1 MIRVRLILAGA
12 LASWL
17 MSSGQHPAHSEPAA
31 RSEPVAHGEPAMR
44 SDPAT
49 QSDPATRSEADAV
62 SAAPAYDV
70 VIRNGRVLDGAG
82 NPWVRAD
89 IAITSG
95 RFVKIGRIEG
105 RGVREIDAQGDYV
118 SPGWIDMMDQSG
130 EVLLKNGLAENKLRE
145 GVTTAIAGEGGTPV
159 PSAQIDEYFN
169 KLERQGIS
177 LNFGTYYSSAQA
189 RVEVMGDGA
198 GRPTAQQLDGMRAH
212 VDEAMRAGA
221 MGIATALIYPPDSF
235 QSTEDLVELARVAA
249 KYGGIYASHMRDE
262 SAKLL
267 QAIGE
272 SIEIGEKTGI
282 QVEIFHFKGAY
293 APGWEKLVPEAGR
306 VIDAARARGVSIAAD
321 MYVYTAGGTG
331 LDITVPNWIW
341 EQGAK
346 HGLEQLKDPKVRV
359 RLKREVAAG
368 SLPGWSNLVEAS
380 GGWDHVVL
388 ANAFNPKYDRYR
400 FKSIDYIAKQLG
412 QDPADVSWDIV
423 LAAQPKRAMGLF
435 FMMNEADIET
445 ALRWPWMSIGSD
457 AGANEKPGM
466 IDAIGLPHP
475 RAYANFPR
483 VIAEYVKK
491 RHVLTLED
499 AIRKMT
505 SWPATRMRLADRG
518 AIREGLK
525 ADVTIFNE
533 DRLEDVAT
541 YANPTAYPAGIDY
554 VLVNG
559 QLVIDQGHHTGAK
572 PGHVLRGAGYG
583 AQIAGERAK

>member
-1 MIRVRLILAGA
+1 MTLRLAAA
-12 LASWL
+12 LLGLIGSAC
-17 MSSGQHPAHSEPAA
+17 
-31 RSEPVAHGEPAMR
+31 
-44 SDPAT
+44 
-49 QSDPATRSEADAV
+49 AV
-62 SAAPAYDV
+62 SALAQPAAVYDL
-70 VIRNGRVLDGAG
+70 VIRNGRLLDGNG
-82 NPWVRAD
+82 NPWVNAD
-89 IAITSG
+89 VAIKDG
-95 RFVKIGRIEG
+95 RFVKIGRVEG
-105 RGVREIDAQGDYV
+105 HGTREIDAQGDYV

-130 EVLLKNGLAENKLRE
+130 TVLLKNGLAENKLRE
-145 GVTTAIAGEGGTPV
+145 GVTSAIAGEGGTPV
-159 PSAQIDEYFN
+159 PAAQIPDYFK
-169 KLERQGIS
+169 KLEAQGIS
-177 LNFGTYYSSAQA
+177 LNFGTYYSSGQA
-189 RVEVMGDGA
+189 RVEAMGDVA
-198 GRPTAQQLDGMRAH
+198 GRPSARQMDAMKAH

-235 QSTEDLVELARVAA
+235 QSTEDLVELAAVAA
-249 KYGGIYASHMRDE
+249 KRGGIYASHMRDE

-293 APGWEKLVPEAGR
+293 APGWGKLVPQAGEL
-306 VIDAARARGVSIAAD
+306 IEAARARGVNIAAD

-331 LDITVPNWIW
+331 LDITVPNWVW

-346 HGLEQLKDPKVRV
+346 RGLERLKDSQVRA
-359 RLKREVAAG
+359 RLKKEVAAG
-368 SLPGWSNLVEAS
+368 SMPGWSNLIEAS
-380 GGWDHVVL
+380 GGWDHILL

-400 FKSIDYIAKQLG
+400 FKSIEYIAKQLG

-423 LAAQPKRAMGLF
+423 LGAQPNRAMGLF
-435 FMMNEADIET
+435 FMMSEPDIAT

-457 AGANEKPGM
+457 AGANEAAGK

-505 SWPATRMRLADRG
+505 SWPATRMRLYDRG
-518 AIREGLK
+518 VIREGLK

-533 DRLEDVAT
+533 ERLDDVAS
-541 YANPTAYPAGIDY
+541 YENPTAYPTGVDY

-559 QLVIDQGHHTGAK
+559 QLVIDKGQHTGAR
-572 PGHVLRGAGYG
+572 PGNVLRGAGYE
-583 AQIAGERAK
+583 AAAGHSQP

>member
-1 MIRVRLILAGA
+1 MPVRIAAAPLLGLI
-12 LASWL
+12 
-17 MSSGQHPAHSEPAA
+17 
-31 RSEPVAHGEPAMR
+31 V
-44 SDPAT
+44 T
-49 QSDPATRSEADAV
+49 V
-62 SAAPAYDV
+62 SAAAAPAPLYDI
-70 VIRNGRVLDGAG
+70 VIRNGHVLDGSG
-82 NPWVRAD
+82 NPWVNAD
-89 IAITSG
+89 VAIKDG
-95 RFVKIGRIEG
+95 RFVKVGRVEG
-105 RGVREIDAQGDYV
+105 HGRREIDAQGDFV

-145 GVTTAIAGEGGTPV
+145 GVTSAIAGEGGTPV
-159 PSAQIDEYFN
+159 PAAQIGEYFK
-169 KLERQGIS
+169 KLETQGIS
-177 LNFGTYYSSAQA
+177 MNFGTYYSSAQA
-189 RVEVMGDGA
+189 RVEAMGDVA
-198 GRPTAQQLDGMRAH
+198 GHPSAQQMDAMKGH

-235 QSTEDLVELARVAA
+235 QSTEDLVELARVAV
-249 KYGGIYASHMRDE
+249 KHGGIYASHMRDE

-293 APGWEKLVPEAGR
+293 APGWGKLVPQAGAL
-306 VIDAARARGVSIAAD
+306 IEAARARGVNIAAD

-331 LDITVPNWIW
+331 LDITVPNWVW

-346 HGLEQLKDPKVRV
+346 SGLERLKDPQVRV
-359 RLKREVAAG
+359 RLKQEVAAG
-368 SLPGWSNLVEAS
+368 SMPGWSNLIEAS
-380 GGWDHVVL
+380 GGWDHVFYWR
-388 ANAFNPKYDRYR
+388 NAFNPKYDRYR

-423 LAAQPKRAMGLF
+423 LGAAAEPYAMGLY
-435 FMMNEADIET
+435 FMMSEPDIAT
-445 ALRWPWMSIGSD
+445 ALHWPWMSIGSD
-457 AGANEKPGM
+457 AGANEAPGK

-505 SWPATRMRLADRG
+505 SWPATRMRLYDRG
-518 AIREGLK
+518 VIRAGLK

-533 DRLEDVAT
+533 DRLDDVAS
-541 YANPTAYPAGIDY
+541 YENPTAYPAGIDY

-559 QLVIDQGHHTGAK
+559 QLVIDKGRHTGAK
-572 PGHVLRGAGYG
+572 PGNVLRGAGYEQG
-583 AQIAGERAK
+583 VDLAPPAGHQTP

>member
-1 MIRVRLILAGA
+1 MKSRIAAATLGLFLSAASSSA
-12 LASWL
+12 LA
-17 MSSGQHPAHSEPAA
+17 QPAP
-31 RSEPVAHGEPAMR
+31 M
-44 SDPAT
+44 
-49 QSDPATRSEADAV
+49 
-62 SAAPAYDV
+62 YDI
-70 VIRNGRVLDGAG
+70 VIRNGHLLDGDG
-82 NPWVRAD
+82 NPWVNAD
-89 IAITSG
+89 VAIKDG
-95 RFVKIGRIEG
+95 RFVKIGRVAG
-105 RGVREIDAQGDYV
+105 RGAREIDARGDYV

-145 GVTTAIAGEGGTPV
+145 GVTSAIAGEGGTPV
-159 PSAQIDEYFN
+159 PSAQIADYFK
-169 KLERQGIS
+169 KLETQGIS
-177 LNFGTYYSSAQA
+177 LNFGTYYSSGQA
-189 RVEVMGDGA
+189 RVEVMGDVA
-198 GRPTAQQLDGMRAH
+198 GHPTTQQLDAMKVH

-235 QSTEDLVELARVAA
+235 QSTADLIELSRVAA

-293 APGWEKLVPEAGR
+293 APGWGKLVPQAGEL
-306 VIDAARARGVSIAAD
+306 INAARARGVNIAAD

-331 LDITVPNWIW
+331 LDITVPNWVW

-346 HGLEQLKDPKVRV
+346 TGLERLKDPQVRA
-359 RLKREVAAG
+359 RLKKEVAAG
-368 SLPGWSNLVEAS
+368 SESGWSNLVEAS
-380 GGWDHVVL
+380 GGWDHIVL
-388 ANAFNPKYDRYR
+388 ANAYNPKYDKYR
-400 FKSIDYIAKQLG
+400 FKSIEYIAKQLH

-423 LAAQPKRAMGLF
+423 LGAQPHRAMGLF
-435 FMMNEADIET
+435 FMMSEADIAT

-457 AGANEKPGM
+457 AGANEAPGK
-466 IDAIGLPHP
+466 IDALGLPHP

-505 SWPATRMRLADRG
+505 SWPATRMRLYDRG
-518 AIREGLK
+518 VLREGLK

-533 DRLEDVAT
+533 DRLQDVAS
-541 YANPTAYPAGIDY
+541 YENPTAYPTGIDY

-559 QLVIDQGHHTGAK
+559 QVVIDQGRHTGAK
-572 PGHVLRGAGYG
+572 PGQVLRGAGYDPS
-583 AQIAGERAK
+583 AARHSP

>member
-1 MIRVRLILAGA
+1 MTLRMAAPLLGLILSACAASA
-12 LASWL
+12 LA
-17 MSSGQHPAHSEPAA
+17 QPAA
-31 RSEPVAHGEPAMR
+31 
-44 SDPAT
+44 T
-49 QSDPATRSEADAV
+49 
-62 SAAPAYDV
+62 YDV
-70 VIRNGRVLDGAG
+70 VIRSGRVLDGNG
-82 NPWVRAD
+82 NPWVNAD
-89 IAITSG
+89 VAIKDG

-105 RGVREIDAQGDYV
+105 RGSREIDAQGDYV

-130 EVLLKNGLAENKLRE
+130 EVLLKNGSAENKLRE
-145 GVTTAIAGEGGTPV
+145 GVTSAIAGEGGTPV
-159 PSAQIDEYFN
+159 PAAQIADYFK
-169 KLERQGIS
+169 KLETQGIS
-177 LNFGTYYSSAQA
+177 LNFGTYYSSGQA
-189 RVEVMGDGA
+189 RVEVMGDVA
-198 GRPTAQQLDGMRAH
+198 GHPSAQQMDAMKAH

-235 QSTEDLVELARVAA
+235 QSTDDLVELARVAA
-249 KYGGIYASHMRDE
+249 RRGGIYASHMRDE

-293 APGWEKLVPEAGR
+293 APGWGKLVPEAGR
-306 VIDAARARGVSIAAD
+306 LIEAARARGVNIAAD

-331 LDITVPNWIW
+331 LDITVPNWVW

-346 HGLEQLKDPKVRV
+346 QGLERLKDPQVRA
-359 RLKREVAAG
+359 RLKKEVAAG
-368 SLPGWSNLVEAS
+368 SMPGWSNLIEAS

-388 ANAFNPKYDRYR
+388 ANAFNAKYDRYR
-400 FKSIDYIAKQLG
+400 FKSIGYIAKQLG
-412 QDPADVSWDIV
+412 RDPADVSWDIV
-423 LAAQPKRAMGLF
+423 LGAQPNRAMALY
-435 FMMNEADIET
+435 FMMSEPDIAT

-457 AGANEKPGM
+457 AGANEAPGQ

-505 SWPATRMRLADRG
+505 SWPATRMRQYDRG
-518 AIREGLK
+518 VIREGLK
-525 ADVTIFNE
+525 ADVTVFNE
-533 DRLEDVAT
+533 ERLDDVAN
-541 YANPTAYPAGIDY
+541 YENPTAYPTGIDY

-559 QLVIDQGHHTGAK
+559 QLVVDKGRHTGAK
-572 PGHVLRGAGYG
+572 PGNVLRGAGYE
-583 AQIAGERAK
+583 AAAGHAPP

>member
-1 MIRVRLILAGA
+1 MISTRRFRAMLWVLAGVC
-12 LASWL
+12 
-17 MSSGQHPAHSEPAA
+17 AA
-31 RSEPVAHGEPAMR
+31 A
-44 SDPAT
+44 
-49 QSDPATRSEADAV
+49 Q
-62 SAAPAYDV
+62 AAEVNREYDV
-70 VIRNGRVLDGAG
+70 VIRNGRLLDGEG
-82 NPWVRAD
+82 NPYVRAD
-89 IAITSG
+89 IAIKDG
-95 RFVKIGRIEG
+95 RFAKIGLVAG
-105 RGVREIDAQGDYV
+105 RGLREIDASGDDV

-159 PSAQIDEYFN
+159 PSAQIAAYFAR
-169 KLERQGIS
+169 LESQGIS

-189 RVEVMGDGA
+189 RVEVMGDAA
-198 GRPTAQQLDGMRAH
+198 GRPSPQQMEAMKSH
-212 VDEAMRAGA
+212 VEEAMRAGA

-235 QSTEDLVELARVAA
+235 QSTDDLVALARVAA
-249 KYGGIYASHMRDE
+249 RYGGIYASHMRDE

-267 QAIGE
+267 TAIQE
-272 SIEIGEKTGI
+272 SIEIGERTGI

-293 APGWEKLVPEAGR
+293 APGWGKLVPQAGEL
-306 VIDAARARGVSIAAD
+306 IEAARHRGVAIAAD

-331 LDITVPNWIW
+331 LDITVPNWVW
-341 EQGAK
+341 EQGEKRGFERLA
-346 HGLEQLKDPKVRV
+346 DPKVRA

-368 SLPGWSNLVEAS
+368 SAPGWSNLVEAS

-388 ANAFNPKYDRYR
+388 ANAFNPKYDAYR
-400 FKSIDYIAKQLG
+400 FKSIDYIARQLG
-412 QDPADVSWDIV
+412 QEPADVSWDIV
-423 LAAQPKRAMGLF
+423 LGAQPKRAMGLY
-435 FMMNEADIET
+435 FMMSETDIET

-457 AGANEKPGM
+457 AGANEGPGT

-505 SWPATRMRLADRG
+505 SLPATRMRLFDRG
-518 AIREGLK
+518 AIRSGLK

-533 DRLEDVAT
+533 DRIEDVADYT
-541 YANPTAYPAGIDY
+541 NPTAYPTGIDY

-559 QLVIDQGHHTGAK
+559 QVVVDQGRHTGAK
-572 PGHVLRGAGYG
+572 PGQVLRGG
-583 AQIAGERAK
+583 GEGSAAPRDTPH

>member
-1 MIRVRLILAGA
+1 MKLRIAA
-12 LASWL
+12 ASL
-17 MSSGQHPAHSEPAA
+17 LGLLVSCAASAQPAPI
-31 RSEPVAHGEPAMR
+31 
-44 SDPAT
+44 
-49 QSDPATRSEADAV
+49 
-62 SAAPAYDV
+62 YDV
-70 VIRNGRVLDGAG
+70 VIRNGRLLDGSG
-82 NPWVRAD
+82 NPWVNAD
-89 IAITSG
+89 VAIKDG
-95 RFVKIGRIEG
+95 RFVKIGRVAG
-105 RGVREIDAQGDYV
+105 RGLREIDAQGDYV

-130 EVLLKNGLAENKLRE
+130 QVLLKNGLAENKLRE
-145 GVTTAIAGEGGTPV
+145 GVTSAIAGEGGTPV
-159 PSAQIDEYFN
+159 PSAQITDYFK
-169 KLERQGIS
+169 KLETQGIS
-177 LNFGTYYSSAQA
+177 LNFGSYYGSGQA
-189 RVEVMGDGA
+189 RVEVMGDVA
-198 GRPTAQQLDGMRAH
+198 GRPSAEQLEAMKTH

-221 MGIATALIYPPDSF
+221 LGIATALIYPPDSF
-235 QSTEDLVELARVAA
+235 QSTQDLIELSRVAA

-293 APGWEKLVPEAGR
+293 APGWGKLVPEAGAL
-306 VIDAARARGVSIAAD
+306 IEAARARGVNIAAD

-331 LDITVPNWIW
+331 LDITVPNWVW

-346 HGLEQLKDPKVRV
+346 TGLQRLKDSKVRA
-359 RLKREVAAG
+359 RLKKEIAAG
-368 SLPGWSNLVEAS
+368 SMPGWSNLVEAS

-400 FKSIDYIAKQLG
+400 FKSIEYIAKQLD

-423 LAAQPKRAMGLF
+423 LGAQPNRAMGLY
-435 FMMNEADIET
+435 FMMSESDIAT

-457 AGANEKPGM
+457 AGANERPGM

-491 RHVLTLED
+491 RNVLTLED

-505 SWPATRMRLADRG
+505 SWPATRMRLYDRG
-518 AIREGLK
+518 VIREGLK

-533 DRLEDVAT
+533 ERLDDVAN
-541 YANPTAYPAGIDY
+541 YENPTAYPTGIDY

-559 QLVIDQGHHTGAK
+559 QPVIDQGRHTGAK
-572 PGHVLRGAGYG
+572 PGIVLRGAGFDPALG
-583 AQIAGERAK
+583 SPQS

>member
-1 MIRVRLILAGA
+1 MKLRIGAVSLLGLSLAVGASA
-12 LASWL
+12 LA
-17 MSSGQHPAHSEPAA
+17 QPAPI
-31 RSEPVAHGEPAMR
+31 
-44 SDPAT
+44 
-49 QSDPATRSEADAV
+49 
-62 SAAPAYDV
+62 YDV
-70 VIRNGRVLDGAG
+70 VIRNGRLLDGDG
-82 NPWVRAD
+82 NPWVNAD
-89 IAITSG
+89 VAIKDG
-95 RFVKIGRIEG
+95 RFVKIGRVPG
-105 RGVREIDAQGDYV
+105 RGAREIDAQGDYV

-130 EVLLKNGLAENKLRE
+130 QVLLKNGLAENKLRE
-145 GVTTAIAGEGGTPV
+145 GVTSAIAGEGGTPV
-159 PSAQIDEYFN
+159 PSAQIAEYFK
-169 KLERQGIS
+169 KLEAQGIS
-177 LNFGTYYSSAQA
+177 LTFGSYYSSGQA
-189 RVEVMGDGA
+189 RVEVMGDVA
-198 GRPTAQQLDGMRAH
+198 GRPSAQQMDAMKAH

-221 MGIATALIYPPDSF
+221 LGIATALIYPPDSF
-235 QSTEDLVELARVAA
+235 QSTEDLIELARVAA
-249 KYGGIYASHMRDE
+249 KHGGIYASHMRDE

-293 APGWEKLVPEAGR
+293 APGWGKLVPQAGEL
-306 VIDAARARGVSIAAD
+306 IEAARARGVSIAAD

-331 LDITVPNWIW
+331 LDITVPNWVW
-341 EQGAK
+341 EQGGK
-346 HGLEQLKDPKVRV
+346 QGLARLKDPKVRA
-359 RLKREVAAG
+359 RLKQEIAAG

-400 FKSIDYIAKQLG
+400 FKSIEYIAKQLG

-423 LAAQPKRAMGLF
+423 LSAQPNRAMGLY
-435 FMMNEADIET
+435 FMMNESDIAT

-457 AGANEKPGM
+457 AGANEAPGK

-505 SWPATRMRLADRG
+505 SWPATRMRLYDRG

-525 ADVTIFNE
+525 ADVTIFNM
-533 DRLEDVAT
+533 DRLEDVAN
-541 YANPTAYPAGIDY
+541 YENPTAYPTGIDY

-559 QLVIDQGHHTGAK
+559 QLVIDQGRHTGAK
-572 PGHVLRGAGYG
+572 PGTVLRGAGVDS
-583 AQIAGERAK
+583 AAVPLQP

>member
-1 MIRVRLILAGA
+1 MKLSFASVSLGLWLLLSLAGDA
-12 LASWL
+12 LA
-17 MSSGQHPAHSEPAA
+17 QPEP
-31 RSEPVAHGEPAMR
+31 
-44 SDPAT
+44 
-49 QSDPATRSEADAV
+49 Q
-62 SAAPAYDV
+62 YDV
-70 VIRNGRVLDGAG
+70 VIRNGRLLDGEG

-89 IAITSG
+89 VAIKNG
-95 RFVKIGRIEG
+95 RFAKIGRVEG
-105 RGVREIDAQGDYV
+105 SGAREIDAQGDFV

-145 GVTTAIAGEGGTPV
+145 GITTAIAGEGGTPV
-159 PSAQIDEYFN
+159 PSAKIADYF
-169 KLERQGIS
+169 KQLQTQGIS
-177 LNFGTYYSSAQA
+177 LNFGTYYSSGQA
-189 RVEVMGDGA
+189 RVETMGDGA
-198 GRPTAQQLDGMRAH
+198 GRPTAQQMETMKAH

-235 QSTEDLVELARVAA
+235 QNTEDLIELARVAQ

-262 SAKLL
+262 SANLL

-272 SIEIGEKTGI
+272 SIEIGAKTGI

-293 APGWEKLVPEAGR
+293 APGWGKLVPQAGEL
-306 VIDAARARGVSIAAD
+306 IEAARARGVNIAAD

-331 LDITVPNWIW
+331 LDITVPNWVW
-341 EQGAK
+341 EQGERR
-346 HGLEQLKDPKVRV
+346 GLKRLADSAVRA
-359 RLKREVAAG
+359 RLKKEVAAG
-368 SLPGWSNLVEAS
+368 SMPGWSNLVQAS

-388 ANAFNPKYDRYR
+388 ANAFNPKYDGYR
-400 FKSIDYIAKQLG
+400 FQSIEAIARQLG
-412 QDPADVSWDIV
+412 KDPADVSWDIV
-423 LAAQPKRAMGLF
+423 LAAQPNRAMGLY
-435 FMMNEADIET
+435 FMMSEQDIAT

-457 AGANEKPGM
+457 AGANEGPGT

-483 VIAEYVKK
+483 VIAEYVKR

-505 SWPATRMRLADRG
+505 SWPATRMRLYDRG

-533 DRLEDVAT
+533 ERLDDVAS
-541 YANPTAYPAGIDY
+541 YEHPTAYPTGIDY

-559 QLVIDQGHHTGAK
+559 QLVVDQGRHTGAK
-572 PGHVLRGAGYG
+572 PGSVLRGAGYTPPG
-583 AQIAGERAK
+583 GNSP

>member
-1 MIRVRLILAGA
+1 MTLRMAVPLLGLIFSACAVNA
-12 LASWL
+12 LA
-17 MSSGQHPAHSEPAA
+17 QPAA
-31 RSEPVAHGEPAMR
+31 
-44 SDPAT
+44 T
-49 QSDPATRSEADAV
+49 
-62 SAAPAYDV
+62 YDV
-70 VIRNGRVLDGAG
+70 VIRNGRVLDGNG
-82 NPWVRAD
+82 NPWVNAD
-89 IAITSG
+89 VAIKDG
-95 RFVKIGRIEG
+95 RFVKIGRVEG
-105 RGVREIDAQGDYV
+105 RGSREIDAQGDYV

-145 GVTTAIAGEGGTPV
+145 GVTSAIAGEGGTPV
-159 PSAQIDEYFN
+159 PAAQIADYFK
-169 KLERQGIS
+169 KLETQGIS
-177 LNFGTYYSSAQA
+177 LNFGTYYSSGQA
-189 RVEVMGDGA
+189 RVEVMGDVA
-198 GRPTAQQLDGMRAH
+198 GHPNAQQMDAMKAH

-235 QSTEDLVELARVAA
+235 QSTDDLVELARVATRR
-249 KYGGIYASHMRDE
+249 GGIYASHMRDE

-293 APGWEKLVPEAGR
+293 APGWGKLVPEAGR
-306 VIDAARARGVSIAAD
+306 LIEAARARGVNIAAD

-331 LDITVPNWIW
+331 LDITVPNWVW

-346 HGLEQLKDPKVRV
+346 QGLERLKDAKVRV
-359 RLKREVAAG
+359 RLKKEVAAG
-368 SLPGWSNLVEAS
+368 SMPGWSNLIEAS

-400 FKSIDYIAKQLG
+400 FKSIDYIAKQLS

-423 LAAQPKRAMGLF
+423 LGAQPNRAMGLY
-435 FMMNEADIET
+435 FMMSEPDIAT

-457 AGANEKPGM
+457 AGANEAPGK

-505 SWPATRMRLADRG
+505 SWPATRMRQYDRG
-518 AIREGLK
+518 VIREGLK
-525 ADVTIFNE
+525 ADVTVFSE
-533 DRLEDVAT
+533 ERLDDVAN
-541 YANPTAYPAGIDY
+541 YENPTTYPTGIDY

-559 QLVIDQGHHTGAK
+559 QLVVDKGRHTGAK
-572 PGHVLRGAGYG
+572 PGNVLRGAGYE
-583 AQIAGERAK
+583 AAAGHAPP

>member
-1 MIRVRLILAGA
+1 MKFGIAIGTLAVV
-12 LASWL
+12 LNL
-17 MSSGQHPAHSEPAA
+17 
-31 RSEPVAHGEPAMR
+31 
-44 SDPAT
+44 
-49 QSDPATRSEADAV
+49 
-62 SAAPAYDV
+62 APAGGVQAQPAPMYDV
-70 VIRNGRVLDGAG
+70 VIRNGRLLDGLG

-89 IAITSG
+89 VAIKDG
-95 RFVKIGRIEG
+95 RFAKIGRVEG
-105 RGVREIDAQGDYV
+105 RGAREIDAQGEYV

-159 PSAQIDEYFN
+159 PSAKIADYFK
-169 KLERQGIS
+169 KLETQGIS

-189 RVEVMGDGA
+189 RVEVMGDVA
-198 GRPTAQQLDGMRAH
+198 GHPSAPQMDGIKAH

-221 MGIATALIYPPDSF
+221 LGIATALIYPPDSF
-235 QSTEDLVELARVAA
+235 QSTDDLIELARVAA

-267 QAIGE
+267 QAISE
-272 SIEIGEKTGI
+272 SIEIGEKAGI

-293 APGWEKLVPEAGR
+293 APGWGKLVPEAGEL
-306 VIDAARARGVSIAAD
+306 IEAARARGVNIAAD

-331 LDITVPNWIW
+331 LEITVPNWVW

-346 HGLEQLKDPKVRV
+346 RGLERLKDPSVRV
-359 RLKREVAAG
+359 RLKKEIAAG
-368 SLPGWSNLVEAS
+368 SMPGWSNLVEAS
-380 GGWDHVVL
+380 GGWDHIVL

-412 QDPADVSWDIV
+412 KDPADVSWDIV
-423 LAAQPKRAMGLF
+423 LGAQPNRAMGLF
-435 FMMNEADIET
+435 FMMSEPDIAT

-457 AGANEKPGM
+457 AGANEGPGT

-491 RHVLTLED
+491 RRVLTLED

-505 SWPATRMRLADRG
+505 SWPATRMRLYDRG

-533 DRLEDVAT
+533 ERIEDVAT
-541 YANPTAYPAGIDY
+541 YENPTSYPLGIDY

-559 QLVIDQGHHTGAK
+559 QLVIDQGRHTGAK
-572 PGHVLRGAGYG
+572 PGSVLRGAG
-583 AQIAGERAK
+583 ADHERVSARGD

>member
-1 MIRVRLILAGA
+1 MAVPLLGLIFSAC
-12 LASWL
+12 
-17 MSSGQHPAHSEPAA
+17 
-31 RSEPVAHGEPAMR
+31 
-44 SDPAT
+44 
-49 QSDPATRSEADAV
+49 AV
-62 SAAPAYDV
+62 SAPSQPAATYDV
-70 VIRNGRVLDGAG
+70 VIRNGRVLDGNG
-82 NPWVRAD
+82 NPWVNAD
-89 IAITSG
+89 VAIKDG
-95 RFVKIGRIEG
+95 RFVKIGRVEG
-105 RGVREIDAQGDYV
+105 RGSREIDAQGDYV

-145 GVTTAIAGEGGTPV
+145 GVTSAIAGEGGTPV
-159 PSAQIDEYFN
+159 PAAQIADYFK
-169 KLERQGIS
+169 KLETQGIS
-177 LNFGTYYSSAQA
+177 LNFGTYYSSGQA
-189 RVEVMGDGA
+189 RVEVMGDVA
-198 GRPTAQQLDGMRAH
+198 GHPNAQQMDAMKAH

-235 QSTEDLVELARVAA
+235 QSTDDLVELARVAA
-249 KYGGIYASHMRDE
+249 RRGGIYASHMRDE

-293 APGWEKLVPEAGR
+293 APGWGKLVPEAGR
-306 VIDAARARGVSIAAD
+306 LIEAARARGVNIAAD

-331 LDITVPNWIW
+331 LDITVPNWVW

-346 HGLEQLKDPKVRV
+346 QGLERLKDAKVRA
-359 RLKREVAAG
+359 RLKKEVAAG
-368 SLPGWSNLVEAS
+368 SMPGWSNLIEAS

-400 FKSIDYIAKQLG
+400 FKSIDYIAKQLS

-423 LAAQPKRAMGLF
+423 LGAQPNRAMGLY
-435 FMMNEADIET
+435 FMMSEPDIAT

-457 AGANEKPGM
+457 AGANEAPGK

-505 SWPATRMRLADRG
+505 SWPATRMRQYDRG
-518 AIREGLK
+518 VIREGLK
-525 ADVTIFNE
+525 ADVTVFSE
-533 DRLEDVAT
+533 ERLDDVAN
-541 YANPTAYPAGIDY
+541 YENPTTYPTGIDY

-559 QLVIDQGHHTGAK
+559 QLVVDKGRHTGAK
-572 PGHVLRGAGYG
+572 PGNVLRGAGYE
-583 AQIAGERAK
+583 AAAGHASP

>member
-1 MIRVRLILAGA
+1 MRFRNAAAMLTIGLMPVASGAA
-12 LASWL
+12 LA
-17 MSSGQHPAHSEPAA
+17 EP
-31 RSEPVAHGEPAMR
+31 
-44 SDPAT
+44 
-49 QSDPATRSEADAV
+49 
-62 SAAPAYDV
+62 PAYDV
-70 VIRNGRVLDGAG
+70 VIRNGRVLDGEG

-89 IAITSG
+89 VAIKDG
-95 RFVKIGRIEG
+95 RFAKVGQVEGIGA
-105 RGVREIDAQGDYV
+105 REIDAQGDYV

-130 EVLLKNGLAENKLRE
+130 QVLLRNGLAENKLRE
-145 GVTTAIAGEGGTPV
+145 GVTSAIAGEGGTPV
-159 PSAQIDEYFN
+159 PSAKIAEYF
-169 KLERQGIS
+169 KQLETQGIS

-198 GRPTAQQLDGMRAH
+198 GHPNAAQMDAMKAH

-221 MGIATALIYPPDSF
+221 VGIATALIYPPDSF
-235 QSTEDLVELARVAA
+235 QSTQDLIELARVAA

-262 SAKLL
+262 SAKLK

-293 APGWEKLVPEAGR
+293 APGWGKLVPEAGEL
-306 VIDAARARGVSIAAD
+306 IEAARARGVSIAAD

-331 LDITVPNWIW
+331 LDITVPNWVW

-346 HGLEQLKDPKVRV
+346 RGLQRLKDPHVRA
-359 RLKREVAAG
+359 RLKKEIAAG

-380 GGWDHVVL
+380 GGWDHVLL

-400 FKSIDYIAKQLG
+400 FKSIEYIAKQLG

-423 LAAQPKRAMGLF
+423 LGAQPNRAMGLY
-435 FMMNEADIET
+435 FMMSEPDIAT

-457 AGANEKPGM
+457 AGANEGPGT

-491 RHVLTLED
+491 QRVLTLED

-505 SWPATRMRLADRG
+505 SWPATRMHLYDRG
-518 AIREGLK
+518 TIREGLK

-541 YANPTAYPAGIDY
+541 YENPMAYPLGIDY

-559 QLVIDQGHHTGAK
+559 QLVIDRGRHTGAK
-572 PGHVLRGAGYG
+572 PGNVLRGAGY
-583 AQIAGERAK
+583 ASQAALEHPR

>member
-1 MIRVRLILAGA
+1 MSIVGVKKLKSGIAAATLGLFLSAASTSA
-12 LASWL
+12 LA
-17 MSSGQHPAHSEPAA
+17 PAA
-31 RSEPVAHGEPAMR
+31 PM
-44 SDPAT
+44 
-49 QSDPATRSEADAV
+49 
-62 SAAPAYDV
+62 YDI
-70 VIRNGRVLDGAG
+70 VIRNGRLLDGDG
-82 NPWVRAD
+82 NPWVNAD
-89 IAITSG
+89 VAIKDG
-95 RFVKIGRIEG
+95 RFVKIGRVEG

-130 EVLLKNGLAENKLRE
+130 QVLLKNGLAENKLRE
-145 GVTTAIAGEGGTPV
+145 GVTSAIAGEGGTPV
-159 PSAQIDEYFN
+159 PSAQIADYFK
-169 KLERQGIS
+169 KLEAQGIS
-177 LNFGTYYSSAQA
+177 LNFGTYYSSGQA
-189 RVEVMGDGA
+189 RVEVMGDVA
-198 GRPTAQQLDGMRAH
+198 GHPTAQQMEAMKVH
-212 VDEAMRAGA
+212 VDEAMRAGTL
-221 MGIATALIYPPDSF
+221 GLATALIYPPDSF
-235 QSTEDLVELARVAA
+235 QSTEDLIELSRVAA
-249 KYGGIYASHMRDE
+249 KHGGIYASHMRDE

-293 APGWEKLVPEAGR
+293 APGWGKLVPQAGEL
-306 VIDAARARGVSIAAD
+306 IESARARGVNIAAD

-331 LDITVPNWIW
+331 LDITVPNWVW
-341 EQGAK
+341 ELGAK
-346 HGLEQLKDPKVRV
+346 TGLERLKDTQVRV
-359 RLKREVAAG
+359 RLKKEVAAG
-368 SLPGWSNLVEAS
+368 SAPGWSNLVEAS

-400 FKSIDYIAKQLG
+400 FKSIEYIAKQLH

-423 LAAQPKRAMGLF
+423 LGAQPNRAMGLF
-435 FMMNEADIET
+435 FMMSEPDIVT

-457 AGANEKPGM
+457 AGANEAPGK

-505 SWPATRMRLADRG
+505 SWPATRMRLYDRG
-518 AIREGLK
+518 VIREGLK

-533 DRLEDVAT
+533 ERLDDVAN
-541 YANPTAYPAGIDY
+541 YENPTAYPTGIDY

-559 QLVIDQGHHTGAK
+559 QLVIDQGRHTGAK
-572 PGHVLRGAGYG
+572 PGKVLRGAGYDSDTT
-583 AQIAGERAK
+583 RRSP

>member
-1 MIRVRLILAGA
+1 MAA
-12 LASWL
+12 AAACA
-17 MSSGQHPAHSEPAA
+17 QPAPI
-31 RSEPVAHGEPAMR
+31 
-44 SDPAT
+44 
-49 QSDPATRSEADAV
+49 
-62 SAAPAYDV
+62 YDL
-70 VIRNGRVLDGAG
+70 VIRNGRLLDGNG
-82 NPWVRAD
+82 NPWVKAD
-89 IAITSG
+89 VAIKDG
-95 RFVKIGRIEG
+95 RFVKLGRVEG
-105 RGVREIDAQGDYV
+105 RGTREIDAQGDYV

-145 GVTTAIAGEGGTPV
+145 GVTSAIAGEGGTPV
-159 PSAQIDEYFN
+159 PSAKVSEYF
-169 KLERQGIS
+169 KTLESQGIS
-177 LNFGTYYSSAQA
+177 MNFGSYYGAGQA
-189 RVEVMGDGA
+189 RVEVMGDVA
-198 GRPTAQQLDGMRAH
+198 GHPSPQQIDAMKAH

-221 MGIATALIYPPDSF
+221 MGIATALIYPPDAF
-235 QSTEDLVELARVAA
+235 QSTEDLIELARVAA
-249 KYGGIYASHMRDE
+249 KHGGIYASHMRDE

-267 QAIGE
+267 EAIGE

-293 APGWEKLVPEAGR
+293 APGWGKLVPQAGAL
-306 VIDAARARGVSIAAD
+306 IEAARARGVSIASD

-331 LDITVPNWIW
+331 LDITVPNWVW

-346 HGLEQLKDPKVRV
+346 TGLERLKDPAVRA
-359 RLKREVAAG
+359 RLKKEVAAG
-368 SLPGWSNLVEAS
+368 SAPGWSNLIQAS

-400 FKSIDYIAKQLG
+400 YKSIAYIAKQLN

-423 LAAQPKRAMGLF
+423 LGAQPNRAMGLY
-435 FMMNEADIET
+435 FMMSEPDIES

-457 AGANEKPGM
+457 AGANEAPGK

-505 SWPATRMRLADRG
+505 SWPATRMRLYDRG
-518 AIREGLK
+518 VIREGLK
-525 ADVTIFNE
+525 ADVTVFNM
-533 DRLEDVAT
+533 DRIDDIANYE
-541 YANPTAYPAGIDY
+541 NPTAYPTGVDY

-559 QLVIDQGHHTGAK
+559 QLVIDKGRHTGAK
-572 PGHVLRGAGYG
+572 PGKVLRGAGYD
-583 AQIAGERAK
+583 ASAGHAAP

>member
-1 MIRVRLILAGA
+1 MNLRMAAATSLGLFLSVAGA
-12 LASWL
+12 N
-17 MSSGQHPAHSEPAA
+17 
-31 RSEPVAHGEPAMR
+31 
-44 SDPAT
+44 
-49 QSDPATRSEADAV
+49 
-62 SAAPAYDV
+62 APAQPAPLYDV
-70 VIRNGRVLDGAG
+70 VIRNGRLLDGDG
-82 NPWVRAD
+82 NPWVHAD
-89 IAITSG
+89 VAVKDG
-95 RFVKIGRIEG
+95 RFVKIGRVEG
-105 RGVREIDAQGDYV
+105 RGTREIDAQGDYV

-130 EVLLKNGLAENKLRE
+130 QVLLKNGLAENKLRE
-145 GVTTAIAGEGGTPV
+145 GVTSAIAGEGGTPV
-159 PSAQIDEYFN
+159 PSAQIADYFK
-169 KLERQGIS
+169 KLESQGIS
-177 LNFGTYYSSAQA
+177 LNFGTYYSSGQA
-189 RVEVMGDGA
+189 RVEVMGDVA
-198 GRPTAQQLDGMRAH
+198 GRPNTQQMDAMKAH

-249 KYGGIYASHMRDE
+249 KHGGIYASHMRDE

-272 SIEIGEKTGI
+272 SIEIGEKSGI

-293 APGWEKLVPEAGR
+293 APGWGKLVPQAGEL
-306 VIDAARARGVSIAAD
+306 IEAARARGVSIAAD

-331 LDITVPNWIW
+331 LDITVPNWVW

-346 HGLEQLKDPKVRV
+346 KGLERLKDPKVRAQ
-359 RLKREVAAG
+359 LKKEIAAG
-368 SLPGWSNLVEAS
+368 SMPGWSNLVEAS
-380 GGWDHVVL
+380 GGWEHIVL

-423 LAAQPKRAMGLF
+423 LGAQPKRAMGLF
-435 FMMNEADIET
+435 FMMNESDIAT

-457 AGANEKPGM
+457 AGANEAPGK

-483 VIAEYVKK
+483 VISEYVKK

-505 SWPATRMRLADRG
+505 SWPATRMRLYDRG
-518 AIREGLK
+518 VIREGLK

-533 DRLEDVAT
+533 ERLDDVAS
-541 YANPTAYPAGIDY
+541 YENPTAYPTGVDY

-559 QLVIDQGHHTGAK
+559 QLVIDRGRHTGAK
-572 PGHVLRGAGYG
+572 PGNVLRGAGFD
-583 AQIAGERAK
+583 AAAGRQ